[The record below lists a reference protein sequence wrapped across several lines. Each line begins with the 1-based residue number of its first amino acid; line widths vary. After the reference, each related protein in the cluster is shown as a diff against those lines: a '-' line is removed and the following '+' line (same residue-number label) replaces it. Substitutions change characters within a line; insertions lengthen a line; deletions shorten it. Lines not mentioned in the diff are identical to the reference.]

1 MEQQWKEM
9 PFKGINCVANCKIF
23 KCKTPPALRKS
34 FRPLITQKRE
44 KARMFMY
51 KVMYSPNSIFKT
63 YKKKGRKAGKKQGR
77 K

>member
-9 PFKGINCVANCKIF
+9 PFKGINCVGNCKIF

-34 FRPLITQKRE
+34 LRPLITQKRE
-44 KARMFMY
+44 KARTFMY

-63 YKKKGRKAGKKQGR
+63 YKKGRKAGKKQGR